1 MRDRAAR
8 DLLDLAVEHMY
19 GRFGPHDEESHDHSG
34 RDQHPVPGEGS
45 KRLSDEAAC
54 RHEADVDTG
63 QKQDQTGKGIE
74 GAHTDADHV
83 LAAETAAE
91 QLKGEKEDDDRQ
103 QCQRN
108 FFRIRR
114 QFHDEGADDVLGRFR
129 LDDRKRCI
137 GGILGM
143 IDDAQQQDG
152 HDRSD
157 AAKGDHAEV
166 VLFFL

>member
-1 MRDRAAR
+1 MLTQA
-8 DLLDLAVEHMY
+8 
-19 GRFGPHDEESHDHSG
+19 
-34 RDQHPVPGEGS
+34 
-45 KRLSDEAAC
+45 
-54 RHEADVDTG
+54 
-63 QKQDQTGKGIE
+63 GKGIE

-108 FFRIRR
+108 FFRVRR
-114 QFHDEGADDVLGRFR
+114 QFHDEGANDVLGRFR

-137 GGILGM
+137 GGISGM